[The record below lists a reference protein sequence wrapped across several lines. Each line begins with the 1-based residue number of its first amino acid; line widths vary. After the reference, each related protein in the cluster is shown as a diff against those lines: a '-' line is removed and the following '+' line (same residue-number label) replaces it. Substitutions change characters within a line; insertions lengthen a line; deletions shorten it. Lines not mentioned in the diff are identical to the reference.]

1 MVRVKQVAAR
11 FPDWMGPDRRV
22 MPVGFNWRTGARLE
36 ARTGRRV
43 VMFRPKRVITK
54 KARRATVAKQFVRML
69 LQQSARGFY
78 MNMSRVAVQ
87 MLQAEGERHVEMF
100 LRKAGMVMSSQKN
113 KTLLP
118 RHAHLVTQLMSMNEV
133 CEHPDM
139 SDE

>member
-22 MPVGFNWRTGARLE
+22 MPVGFNWRTGIRVE
-36 ARTGRRV
+36 ARTGRRAV
-43 VMFRPKRVITK
+43 FRPKRVITK
-54 KARRATVAKQFVRML
+54 KTLLRATVSKRIIRFVL
-69 LQQSARGFY
+69 EQLVGRGY
-78 MNMSRVAVQ
+78 ISLSKVAVK

-118 RHAHLVTQLMSMNEV
+118 RHAHLVTRLMSMNEV
-133 CEHPDM
+133 CEH
-139 SDE
+139 SNLVDE